1 MGWLYIWKFGTGTGW
16 IILCCRNLLSLKNFE
31 GDVCELG
38 LDFTV
43 VNNDLGEAQV
53 EELKPG
59 GRDLLVDNHNRIEY
73 IYLMA
78 NYRLNRQVGK
88 ILGDIKKTKQNKL
101 ESS

>member
-1 MGWLYIWKFGTGTGW
+1 M
-16 IILCCRNLLSLKNFE
+16 
-31 GDVCELG
+31 CELG

-88 ILGDIKKTKQNKL
+88 KQGGIKNALIAPKSKSCPNFNFA
-101 ESS
+101 